1 MEQIDTMDTIERE
14 INKVIKDPSDVDFER
29 YYFYVEK
36 GTDTSMIAPLADN
49 QFFKFYG
56 MVPEDLIKVAKTPS
70 EVMGDDYTSL
80 ALALVHMKFSLRM
93 NDIHDQLRTEITN
106 DYNFA
111 MRKAIVDYILM
122 SYEERERLKI
132 QWVPKPFNLK

>member
-1 MEQIDTMDTIERE
+1 
-14 INKVIKDPSDVDFER
+14 
-29 YYFYVEK
+29 
-36 GTDTSMIAPLADN
+36 MIAPLADN
-49 QFFKFYG
+49 QFSKFYC

-111 MRKAIVDYILM
+111 MRRAIVDYILM

-132 QWVPKPFNLK
+132 QWVPKLFNLK